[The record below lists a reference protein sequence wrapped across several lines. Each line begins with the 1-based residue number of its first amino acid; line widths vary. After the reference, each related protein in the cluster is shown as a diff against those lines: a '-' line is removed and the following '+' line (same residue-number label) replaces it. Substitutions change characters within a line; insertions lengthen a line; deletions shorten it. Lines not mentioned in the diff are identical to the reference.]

1 MCALMPFYL
10 GEYKFNLADEG
21 MGFTYYQY
29 AQLRAIK
36 KQPIDRSPTHALQ
49 DLIN

>member
-10 GEYKFNLADEG
+10 DEYKFYLADEG
-21 MGFTYYQY
+21 MGFNYYQY

-36 KQPIDRSPTHALQ
+36 NNP
-49 DLIN
+49 LIAHPLTLCKI